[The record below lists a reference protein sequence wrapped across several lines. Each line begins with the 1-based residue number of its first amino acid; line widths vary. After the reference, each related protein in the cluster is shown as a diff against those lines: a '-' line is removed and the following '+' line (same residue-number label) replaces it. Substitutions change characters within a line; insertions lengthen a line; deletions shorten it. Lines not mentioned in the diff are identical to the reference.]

1 MGFSNLQKVLGQ
13 LRRYGQDF
21 HDGAAAGQVDAA
33 ERILERAK
41 VYCPKDTEALVRSG
55 RVVIELRELRR
66 ASAQIRFGDGA
77 TEAYAVVQHERLD
90 YKHDPPEQAK
100 YLQRAVD
107 ELSPQMSVLIG
118 RGAVTAAKRRLR

>member
-1 MGFSNLQKVLGQ
+1 MTPPSC
-13 LRRYGQDF
+13 
-21 HDGAAAGQVDAA
+21 
-33 ERILERAK
+33 ILERAK

-77 TEAYAVVQHERLD
+77 SEAYAVIQHERLD
-90 YKHDPPEQAK
+90 YRHDPPEQAK

-107 ELSPQMSVLIG
+107 ELSPQMTVLIG
-118 RGAVTAAKRRLR
+118 RGAVTAAKRRLRSNVLVSCSIAQDADSRCEVRLC